1 MAQTTSKTSHTFRYA
16 LYISGVSIA
25 IMLISFFFD
34 LTDNN
39 VLGVFNWIAI
49 LALLHM
55 SVFRYRED
63 FLHGYISFGKSFSV
77 IFQTAVFYGLIM
89 MFYAMIHYQLIDPG
103 ALDEM
108 MKSAQKA
115 IIETGGVTQSQL
127 DAIVKF
133 QENVTFTYWGVGIGR
148 FFSGLFWGLIA
159 GLLLSLI
166 IQKEDPNRSPFKS

>member
-1 MAQTTSKTSHTFRYA
+1 MAQAASKTSHTFRYA

-25 IMLISFFFD
+25 IMLISFVFD
-34 LTDNN
+34 LTGNN

-55 SVFRYRED
+55 SAFRYRED
-63 FLHGYISFGKSFSV
+63 FLGGYISFGKSFSV
-77 IFQTAVFYGLIM
+77 IFQTAIFYGLIM
-89 MFYAMIHYQLIDPG
+89 MFYSMIHYQLIDPG

-108 MKSAQKA
+108 MQIAQKKL
-115 IIETGGVTQSQL
+115 IEAGGITQAQL

-133 QENVTFTYWGVGIGR
+133 QKNVTYTYWGVGIGE
-148 FFSGLFWGLIA
+148 FLSGLFWGLIA

-166 IQKEDPNRSPFKS
+166 NQKDDPNRSPFKP